1 MSDFLGDA
9 FLLRSHIGR
18 ALYHDHAAGLPVV
31 DYHCHIDPQAVATDQ
46 VFEDIAQLWVAS
58 DPYKWRAM
66 RMNGIAES
74 RITGGASN
82 LDKFKAWSETLPYT
96 VGNPLFHWSAL
107 ELKRTFCIDQ
117 SLCPQSADAIW
128 ASCNERLSTPGFT
141 ARGLLAQAKV
151 ETLCTSDDLLD
162 SLDFHRR
169 MRDEGCELRMLPS
182 LRADR
187 VLALQSEAFPAF
199 CSNLAAQTGVDIV
212 DLDAFMVAV
221 RLRLD
226 VFDALGCRV
235 ADLGLDEPFFDY
247 VEDGQAAALFARLLA
262 GHVLDAAP
270 LLQLKSNLLVA
281 MGVEYH
287 RRGWMMQLHIGA
299 KRDTSERLRLLTGQ
313 AGGYACIGKS
323 SDVATVCSLL
333 DRLERIASLPRTL
346 LFSLNPSD
354 TEMFASLAGSF
365 TEGGVPGKV
374 QFGPAWWLND
384 HRDGIERQL
393 RAFGNLGLLSRHI
406 GMTTDSRSLLSYSRH
421 EYYRR
426 ILCNMLGEWVEAG
439 ELPHDQ
445 ELLAR
450 MVRDICYF
458 NARNCL
464 ESATA
469 TSTRFTIQ
477 QEVP

>member
-1 MSDFLGDA
+1 MSDYLGEA
-9 FLLRSHIGR
+9 FLLRSRIGR

-46 VFEDIAQLWVAS
+46 VFEDISQLWVAS

-74 RITGGASN
+74 RITGDASN
-82 LDKFKAWSETLPYT
+82 LDKFKAWSETIPYT
-96 VGNPLFHWSAL
+96 VGNPLFHWSGL
-107 ELKRTFCIDQ
+107 ELKRTFGIDQ
-117 SLCPQSADAIW
+117 PLNLKSAGAIW
-128 ASCNERLSTPGFT
+128 ARCNELLSSPGFT
-141 ARGLLAQAKV
+141 ARGLLAKAKV

-162 SLDFHRR
+162 SLDCHRR
-169 MRDEGCELRMLPS
+169 MRDEGCALRMLPS

-187 VLALQSEAFPAF
+187 VLALQSDAFPAF
-199 CSNLAAQTGVDIV
+199 CGKLAALTGVDIV

-235 ADLGLDEPFFDY
+235 ADLGLDEPFFEY
-247 VEDGQAAALFARLLA
+247 VENGQAAALFERLRA
-262 GHVLDAAP
+262 GHVLDAAQ
-270 LLQLKSNLLVA
+270 LLQLKSNLLVFL
-281 MGVEYH
+281 GVEYH

-299 KRDTSERLRLLTGQ
+299 KRDTSERLRVLTGQ

-323 SDVATVCSLL
+323 SDVTAVCRLL
-333 DRLERIASLPRTL
+333 DRLERIGSLPRTL

-365 TEGGVPGKV
+365 TEAGVPGKV

-384 HRDGIERQL
+384 HRDGIDRQL

-421 EYYRR
+421 EYFRR
-426 ILCNMLGEWVEAG
+426 ILCNMLGEWVEDG
-439 ELPHDQ
+439 ELPSDQ

-458 NARNCL
+458 NARSCL
-464 ESATA
+464 ESTAAPATRW
-469 TSTRFTIQ
+469 TTRQ
-477 QEVP
+477 DVA